1 MITEDDKALVATIT
15 FFRALRREWLAQN
28 LGRVRPNGRGEDP
41 GPVPDWQDIG
51 PMERQKFLKS
61 MKAALASASVENVL
75 KVLENAKAL

>member
-1 MITEDDKALVATIT
+1 VITEDDKALVATIT

-28 LGRVRPNGRGEDP
+28 LGRFSPNGRGE

-75 KVLENAKAL
+75 KVIENAKAL